1 MSRISVPAIK
11 CEQNNTVFYIA
22 SLNSRILKEMC
33 FVSRKK
39 EEPIKGFQRL
49 LNKKR
54 AKDIAHYLDQSKG
67 VIPSALIL
75 SAQDIANIRY
85 DDKTKKLSF

>member
-1 MSRISVPAIK
+1 MARISISAIK
-11 CEQNNTVFYIA
+11 CEQNSIVFYIA
-22 SLNSRILKEMC
+22 ALSSSVLKEMC

-54 AKDIAHYLDQSKG
+54 AKDIANYLDHAKG
-67 VIPSALIL
+67 VIPSA
-75 SAQDIANIRY
+75 R
-85 DDKTKKLSF
+85 